1 MKVKTFAV
9 IVTLLFLLALL
20 VIICYAQEARL
31 DRSSA
36 QDVKPD
42 SSSITTPAATEEPD
56 NNYSEPT
63 MPELSPNMT
72 LPDVNESSI
81 NLTPVTL
88 SESSNVI
95 VKLAQTPTPTT
106 GPYDI
111 PATPTPTTDP
121 RSAPMT
127 PMKPMEPWKPASPM
141 MP

>member
-1 MKVKTFAV
+1 MKVKTFAI
-9 IVTLLFLLALL
+9 IVTLLFLFSILAIAL
-20 VIICYAQEARL
+20 YAKDLRP
-31 DRSSA
+31 DTSA
-36 QDVKPD
+36 
-42 SSSITTPAATEEPD
+42 IATPAATEEPD
-56 NNYSEPT
+56 NPENAST
-63 MPELSPNMT
+63 VPELSPNMT

-95 VKLAQTPTPTT
+95 VKLAQTPNPATEQ
-106 GPYDI
+106 YSV

-127 PMKPMEPWKPASPM
+127 PMKPMEPWKPATPM